1 MTGPMTRTGAAVA
14 AAAFMNLLISGSA
27 ASGADWPRWLG
38 PSQNGTTSADGAL
51 SKASLKLRKAWRHAI
66 GGGRGGVVIAE
77 GRLFALTTDGETQQA
92 LALDAQSGKVLW
104 QVPLGPHVERAL
116 APVSTPAVE
125 GSRVFVLGTDCI
137 LRALA
142 TATGERV
149 WQADLKQRFGSVL
162 NRGCETSP
170 FVENGRVVLQPG
182 GVDDH
187 RLVALDARTGDL
199 VWSAKGAERSNY
211 SSPVAAEF
219 GGVRQAV
226 VHHVTATPP
235 QRSGLTGFR
244 LTDGAMLWSRTFEG
258 NVSTETPLVLPG
270 ERVLLLTWNDAK
282 MARLKREGERV
293 EVEPLWTKA
302 VLRSRISPPVHKD
315 GHIYGFESDDL
326 VCVRADTGDVVWKH
340 RTYAGSLILVDDAL
354 VVLSANA
361 GVLRVV
367 EATPAGYRERAQI
380 EVLNR
385 GAQTETP
392 PSFAAGMIFVR
403 NDEEIVAIAV
413 SPS

>member
-1 MTGPMTRTGAAVA
+1 MNAEVTRTGFALASTA
-14 AAAFMNLLISGSA
+14 LMTLATFGSA

-38 PSQNGTTSADGAL
+38 PSQNGSTTAEGAL
-51 SKASLKLRKAWRHAI
+51 SKPSLRLRKAWRHSI
-66 GGGRGGVVIAE
+66 GGGRSGVVIAD
-77 GRLFALTTDGETQQA
+77 GRLFALVTDGDTQSA
-92 LALDAQSGKVLW
+92 LALDAKDGKVLW
-104 QVPLGPHVERAL
+104 QVPLGPHVERGL

-149 WQADLKQRFGSVL
+149 WQADLKQRFGSAL
-162 NRGCETSP
+162 ARGCETSP
-170 FVENGRVVLQPG
+170 FAENGRVVLHPG
-182 GVDDH
+182 GVDDN

-199 VWSAKGAERSNY
+199 VWSAKGAERANY
-211 SSPVAAEF
+211 SSPVAAELA
-219 GGVRQAV
+219 GVRQVV

-244 LTDGAMLWSRTFEG
+244 LDDGGMLWSRTFEG

-270 ERVLLLTWNDAK
+270 DQLLLATWNDAK
-282 MARLKREGERV
+282 LARLKREGEQIAV
-293 EVEPLWTKA
+293 ESLWAKP
-302 VLRSRISPPVHKD
+302 VFRSRISPPVYKD
-315 GHIYGFESDDL
+315 GHVYGFNGDDL
-326 VCVRADTGDVVWKH
+326 VCVRVETGDVIWKE
-340 RTYAGSLILVDDAL
+340 RMYAGSLILVDDAL
-354 VVLSANA
+354 VILSATA
-361 GVLRVV
+361 GVVRVV
-367 EATPAGYRERAQI
+367 EATPAGFRQKI
-380 EVLNR
+380 QLEVLNR